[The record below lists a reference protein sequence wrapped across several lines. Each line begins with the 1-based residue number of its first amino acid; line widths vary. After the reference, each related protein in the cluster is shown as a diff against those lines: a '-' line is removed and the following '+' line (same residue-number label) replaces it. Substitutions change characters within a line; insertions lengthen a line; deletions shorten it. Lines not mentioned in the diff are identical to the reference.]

1 MTSPAIQAVTQVEG
15 RRLALTNLDKILYPD
30 AKFTKA
36 DVISYYVKIA
46 PLLLPH
52 LAGRPVTFVRSPNG
66 VDRGV
71 FFEKRIPR
79 TAPSWVQVIDVPRSS
94 RSGDAETIHAPAI
107 ADLASLVWAANL
119 AVLELHVPLWRSQRP
134 AEYGQFDQMVFDL
147 DPGAPAGIVECCE
160 VVQLLV
166 GVLTGRGHSIMRP
179 KTSGK
184 KGMHLYVPL
193 SPPWPW
199 QSVRKEAMAIAH
211 EVESDHPDLVVTT
224 MRKDLRAG
232 KVLIDWS
239 QNAPAKT
246 TVAAYSLRALEVPSV
261 STPVTMDEVR
271 VCAAERNPLSLRF
284 GPTEVLERVARLGDL
299 FAVG

>member
-1 MTSPAIQAVTQVEG
+1 MSPASQTVTEVEG
-15 RRLALTNLDKILYPD
+15 RRMTLTNLDKILYPD

-36 DVISYYVKIA
+36 DVISYYVQVA

-66 VDRGV
+66 VDHGV
-71 FFEKRIPR
+71 FFEKRMPR
-79 TAPSWVQVIDVPRSS
+79 AAPSWVSVIDVPRSS

-119 AVLELHVPLWRSQRP
+119 AVLELHVPLWRSVRP

-147 DPGAPAGIVECCE
+147 DPGAPASIVECCQ
-160 VVQLLV
+160 VVQLLAD
-166 GVLTGRGHSIMRP
+166 VLADLGYSVMRP

-193 SPPWPW
+193 SPPRPW
-199 QSVRKEAMAIAH
+199 EAVRKEAMAIAYGI
-211 EVESDHPDLVVTT
+211 ERDHPDLVVAK

-246 TVAAYSLRALEVPSV
+246 TVAAYSLRALELPSV
-261 STPVTMDEVR
+261 STPLTMDEVR
-271 VCAAERNPLSLRF
+271 ACAAEGNPLSLHF
-284 GPTEVLERVARLGDL
+284 GPAEVLERVAHFGDL
-299 FAVG
+299 FSVV